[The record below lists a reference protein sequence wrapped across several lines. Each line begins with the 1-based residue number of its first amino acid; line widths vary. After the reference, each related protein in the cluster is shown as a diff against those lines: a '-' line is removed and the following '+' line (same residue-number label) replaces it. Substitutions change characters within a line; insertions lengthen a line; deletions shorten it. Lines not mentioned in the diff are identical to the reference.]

1 MQHSQ
6 DFYNTTFLARFVD
19 TAALGARARDLVRER
34 GWRGGGG
41 DEATS
46 DAALWHVLCRFR
58 HFTKGGLAA
67 KTCEVGAFER
77 AHAEVLGRSVNPRG
91 RVQGG
96 GGIGR
101 MMARKARGA
110 LGNGGV
116 VIAMW

>member
-1 MQHSQ
+1 MQHIQ

-19 TAALGARARDLVRER
+19 TAAL
-34 GWRGGGG
+34 
-41 DEATS
+41 
-46 DAALWHVLCRFR
+46 WHVLWRFR

-101 MMARKARGA
+101 MMARKARGV